1 MAALTFAA
9 IDVGSFEVEMG
20 IYEISN
26 RNKIRKLDQIRHVT
40 ALGKDTYNNGKISYE
55 MVEELCDVLAD
66 FARIMKSY
74 KVTEYRAYATSAMRE
89 ARNNRIV
96 LDQIRVRTGIQVRII
111 SNSERECYADHHEDG
126 RSRGTGY
133 PVQISMFDKN
143 LLVNTENLPLG
154 VLRIRGTLE
163 EVDTTMEQYRELIDE
178 MVDNELQ
185 NYKKMYL
192 KERKIKHLIGIGEN
206 ILYLFRYEEDG
217 KPLSRITREQFE
229 EFYTRLSTMNEEQM
243 EEHFGVNREYAS
255 LLMPCAVIYKKFLEM
270 TGAEMIWIPGVRLC
284 DGIAAEFA
292 ADKKLIKFRHN
303 FDNDIISTSRSM
315 AKRYQCLSRHTE
327 TVEKYVLQI
336 FDTMRKYHGMGQ
348 RERLLLQIA
357 VLIHA
362 CGKFISVRNSNE
374 CAYNIIMSTEIIGI
388 SHLER
393 EIIANVVRYNI
404 RDFDYN
410 MVRMETELDEVTDS
424 FSGQNEVML
433 LIAKLTAMLRLANSM
448 DRGHSAKLADCRM
461 TVKDQNLI
469 ITTDYHGDI
478 TLEAVS
484 FEQKAAFFEEIFGI
498 RPVLRHKKYV

>member
-111 SNSERECYADHHEDG
+111 SNSEQRFLGYKAIAVSDDEFDENIQQ
-126 RSRGTGY
+126 GTAIVDVGFGSM
-133 PVQISMFDKN
+133 QISMFDKN

-192 KERKIKHLIGIGEN
+192 KERKIK
-206 ILYLFRYEEDG
+206 
-217 KPLSRITREQFE
+217 FE

-478 TLEAVS
+478 TLESVS